1 MFDQQ
6 KKGHGFKK
14 KSECCK
20 TLTDCHIFDVGK
32 NILKKTL
39 DLLIENLC
47 IRMMDITQLIIH
59 KS

>member
-32 NILKKTL
+32 NILKKNSRSIDRKFMYTY
-39 DLLIENLC
+39 DGYHAIDN
-47 IRMMDITQLIIH
+47 
-59 KS
+59 S

>member
-6 KKGHGFKK
+6 KNGHCFKK

-32 NILKKTL
+32 KYSQKHSRFIDRKFTYTYDRYHAIDN
-39 DLLIENLC
+39 
-47 IRMMDITQLIIH
+47 
-59 KS
+59 S

>member
-32 NILKKTL
+32 YSQKNSRSIDRKFMYTY
-39 DLLIENLC
+39 DGYHAIDN
-47 IRMMDITQLIIH
+47 
-59 KS
+59 S